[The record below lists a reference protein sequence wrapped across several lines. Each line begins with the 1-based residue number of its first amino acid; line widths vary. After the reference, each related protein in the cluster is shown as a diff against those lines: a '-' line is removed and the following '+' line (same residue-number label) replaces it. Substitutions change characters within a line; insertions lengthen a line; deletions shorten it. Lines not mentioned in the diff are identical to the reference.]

1 MKDNIEGVE
10 KKMEKLELSINKVN
24 TLAIKIDSTLE
35 TKRSEIKKLDLINKD
50 LSNLKML
57 CEFPNL
63 LKNELDKY
71 KVHSHNKRQ
80 HLRK

>member
-50 LSNLKML
+50 LSNLKKL

-63 LKNELDKY
+63 LKSELEKY
-71 KVHSHNKRQ
+71 KVACGD
-80 HLRK
+80 LRAR